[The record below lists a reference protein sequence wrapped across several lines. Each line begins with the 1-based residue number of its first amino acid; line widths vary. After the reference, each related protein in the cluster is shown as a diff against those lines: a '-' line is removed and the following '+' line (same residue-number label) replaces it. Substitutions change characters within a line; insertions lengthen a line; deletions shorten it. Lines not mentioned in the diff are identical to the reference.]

1 MPESFFI
8 LSKDYLELAS
18 DEIIAISKMYD
29 RFSKVKVIS
38 NLVIIQS
45 KTSWNEIA
53 KRASFV
59 KVSGQI
65 LRKMSR
71 LFLNE
76 DNFETLK
83 NAKTFVCRVINLS
96 AKQFNIPELESSMG
110 DMISKFSHAK
120 VKLEDP
126 DITIYLI
133 FTDKENFFGFSK
145 RTKEENRPKKI
156 KNYPHE
162 LDWKLT
168 RVMINLIGLKE
179 GETVCDPFCGTG
191 TTLLEAESMGIRAI
205 GLDFDEKMYDRF
217 AKTKVISNLIIIQS
231 KTSWNEIAKRA
242 SFVKVSGQILRKMS
256 GLFLDEDNFGI
267 LKNAKTFVCRIIN
280 LSSNQFNIPELES
293 SMGDMIS
300 KFSNSKVE
308 LEDPDITIYLIF
320 TDKENFFGF
329 SKRIKEENK
338 PKKIK
343 NHPHELDWKLTRV
356 MINLTGLK
364 EGETVCDPFCGT
376 GTTLLEAESMGI
388 HAIGLDFDEKMCEIS
403 KENLKANGYKSK
415 VFRSD
420 FKDLSKISGKF
431 DGIVTDLPYGRA
443 SKASEKPEEILKKFF
458 SILPKRKKIAIMY
471 KKELDS
477 NLKLRGLK
485 KYEIYRHKSL
495 TRTILIK

>member
-8 LSKDYLELAS
+8 LSKDHLELAT
-18 DEIIAISKMYD
+18 DEIITISKMYD
-29 RFSKVKVIS
+29 RFAKTKVIS

-45 KTSWNEIA
+45 KTSWNEIT

-59 KVSGQI
+59 KVSGQ
-65 LRKMSR
+65 
-71 LFLNE
+71 
-76 DNFETLK
+76 
-83 NAKTFVCRVINLS
+83 V
-96 AKQFNIPELESSMG
+96 
-110 DMISKFSHAK
+110 
-120 VKLEDP
+120 
-126 DITIYLI
+126 
-133 FTDKENFFGFSK
+133 
-145 RTKEENRPKKI
+145 
-156 KNYPHE
+156 
-162 LDWKLT
+162 
-168 RVMINLIGLKE
+168 
-179 GETVCDPFCGTG
+179 
-191 TTLLEAESMGIRAI
+191 
-205 GLDFDEKMYDRF
+205 
-217 AKTKVISNLIIIQS
+217 
-231 KTSWNEIAKRA
+231 
-242 SFVKVSGQILRKMS
+242 LRKMS
-256 GLFLDEDNFGI
+256 GLFLDEDNFGV

-320 TDKENFFGF
+320 TDEENFFGF

-420 FKDLSKISGKF
+420 FQELSKFSGKF

-471 KKELDS
+471 KKELDI